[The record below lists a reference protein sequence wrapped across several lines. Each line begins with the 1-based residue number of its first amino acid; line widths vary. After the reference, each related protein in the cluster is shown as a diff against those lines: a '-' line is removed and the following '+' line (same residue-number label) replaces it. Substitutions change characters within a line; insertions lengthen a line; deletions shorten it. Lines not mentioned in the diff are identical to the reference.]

1 MRERLEMPRRIEK
14 KKSEFPELVR
24 LKKLFTKTSL
34 PFWGWFVGTT
44 GGICLIYL
52 LPFTLPLYQKAG
64 IVIMA
69 GIFIF
74 LLSLCL
80 VRFYPKFLS
89 NKYLILSTLLI
100 LSTMLMGKIITVLPQ
115 IPDVFIPIAFLSI
128 LFSLFFNLPLSI
140 LTLGMLST
148 LFVLV
153 SGEFEL
159 LPVWF
164 CGGMVGAYGAP
175 GIHQRADIT
184 RVGTWAGLA
193 NLAAVIGMGLIE
205 SFPLSRIVLWGLW
218 GIGSGIFS
226 GVLIN
231 VVLPYLETY
240 LGITTDIRLL
250 ELTDLNHPLL
260 RRLSIEAPGTYHHTV
275 MVATLAVA
283 AAEVVGAN
291 PLLTRVGAYYHDI
304 GKIVRPHFF
313 FENSRIEGRINDYHS
328 RINPNL
334 SSVIIISHVK
344 DGLELAR
351 IYRLPQQV
359 LDIICQHH
367 GTSLIA
373 YFYRK
378 ALLGKR
384 KEESIDESNF
394 RYPGPKPTSKES
406 AIVMLADSVEADSR
420 FSSGKSHKEIVSQIG
435 KVINNKLQD
444 NQLDEADLTLRDL
457 TRISEAFTRV
467 LAGLSHTRG
476 RYPQEL
482 LKSEKRARQ
491 NQQYVGEKSSQVRS

>member
-1 MRERLEMPRRIEK
+1 MPKRIEK
-14 KKSEFPELVR
+14 KKSEFPDLAKV
-24 LKKLFTKTSL
+24 KKLFIKSSL
-34 PFWGWFVGTT
+34 PFWGWFVGIIA
-44 GGICLIYL
+44 GICLIYL
-52 LPFTLPLYQKAG
+52 FPFTVPFYQKMG
-64 IVIMA
+64 VVIIA

-74 LLSLCL
+74 ILSLCL
-80 VRFYPKFLS
+80 FRFYPEFLA
-89 NKYLILSTLLI
+89 NKYLILSTILI
-100 LSTMLMGKIITVLPQ
+100 LTTLLMGKIVIALPQ
-115 IPDVFIPIAFLSI
+115 ISDIFIPVAFLSI

-140 LTLGMLST
+140 LVLGMLST
-148 LFVLV
+148 LFVLL

-159 LPVWF
+159 LPIWF
-164 CGGMVGAYGAP
+164 CGGIVGAYGAP
-175 GIHQRADIT
+175 VIHQRADIT
-184 RVGTWAGLA
+184 KVGTWAGLA
-193 NLAAVIGMGLIE
+193 NLATVIGMGMIE
-205 SFPLSRIVLWGLW
+205 SFPLPRIALGGLW

-226 GVLIN
+226 GVVIN
-231 VVLPYLETY
+231 VALPYLETY

-260 RRLSIEAPGTYHHTV
+260 RRLSIEAPGTYHHTI

-283 AAEVVGAN
+283 AAEVIGAN

-304 GKIVRPHFF
+304 GKIIRPHFF
-313 FENSRIEGRINDYHS
+313 FENSRIEGKINDYHS

-378 ALLGKR
+378 ALLEKG

-394 RYPGPKPTSKES
+394 RYPGPKPNTKES

-420 FSSGKSHKEIVSQIG
+420 FFSGKSHKEIVSQIR
-435 KVINNKLQD
+435 KVIDNKLQD
-444 NQLDEADLTLRDL
+444 NQLDEADLTLRYLIPEEDIQ
-457 TRISEAFTRV
+457 R
-467 LAGLSHTRG
+467 
-476 RYPQEL
+476 
-482 LKSEKRARQ
+482 KC
-491 NQQYVGEKSSQVRS
+491 